1 MKKLTLAILL
11 TLSGAAFAQ
20 SSSLKPGL
28 WEIKPISQIMDGRD
42 MTAQMASAQAKMQ
55 QEMANMPPEQ
65 RKQMETMMGPQGAS
79 AGSSMRIC
87 VSPAMAARDKPMV
100 DPEGRCEPATVNR
113 SGNKTSFEFN
123 CTANGRTSVGKG
135 ESTVS
140 GDTVTTRVDMTM
152 TDARGRHTIKSESQM
167 KYLGSDCQGIKPLD
181 QLVKKFQNSPQ

>member
-1 MKKLTLAILL
+1 MKKLTLAILIA
-11 TLSGAAFAQ
+11 LSGAAFAQ

-28 WEIKPISQIMDGRD
+28 WEIKPISQIVDGRD

-55 QEMANMPPEQ
+55 QEMANMPPDQ
-65 RKQMETMMGPQGAS
+65 RKQVEAMMGHQGAS
-79 AGSSMRIC
+79 AGGGIRIC

-140 GDTVTTRVDMTM
+140 GDTVTTRVDLTM

-181 QLVKKFQNSPQ
+181 QLAKKAQDAAH